1 MARFTLSTIT
11 ARDAYE
17 IHRYSKAKMWAQIDD
32 DDDSNEG
39 ERLTENSPCD
49 AGNSTSFKSLAIGL
63 SG

>member
-1 MARFTLSTIT
+1 
-11 ARDAYE
+11 
-17 IHRYSKAKMWAQIDD
+17 MWAQIDD